1 VFLAGPS
8 APVSYVY
15 VARGERRIM
24 LVRPGPAIE
33 PHLLGIE
40 SILPIQFVSDAPR
53 TGERA
58 LLARLLVEA
67 LGDAGLL
74 VGGRWRHHPP
84 PPPRPQLA
92 TRWLLGE
99 LDGEVCVPFGWLC
112 DALNIDAETVG
123 RIVRQR
129 AR

>member
-8 APVSYVY
+8 APVSYVQ
-15 VARGERRIM
+15 RGERRIM
-24 LVRPGPAIE
+24 LVRPGPSIE

-40 SILPIQFVSDAPR
+40 SILLIQVASDTPR
-53 TGERA
+53 RGPRA
-58 LLARLLVEA
+58 LLTRLLVEA

-74 VGGRWRHHPP
+74 VGGRWRRRPP

-99 LDGEVCVPFGWLC
+99 LDAHV
-112 DALNIDAETVG
+112 ALPIG
-123 RIVRQR
+123 
-129 AR
+129 